1 MILVRGGLFPLTHT
15 RKGLTKMNKTQVR
28 KELEKH
34 GYVYLKGLSL
44 SENIERLATVKQ
56 GAKQGAKVSFYTD

>member
-1 MILVRGGLFPLTHT
+1 
-15 RKGLTKMNKTQVR
+15 MNKTQVK

-44 SENIERLATVKQ
+44 SENIERLAIIKQ
-56 GAKQGAKVSFYTD
+56 GAKQGAKVSFYTDWYQAHTLKKFTLI

>member
-1 MILVRGGLFPLTHT
+1 
-15 RKGLTKMNKTQVR
+15 MNKTQVK

-34 GYVYLKGLSL
+34 GYVYLKGLPL
-44 SENIERLATVKQ
+44 SENIKRLATIKQ

>member
-1 MILVRGGLFPLTHT
+1 
-15 RKGLTKMNKTQVR
+15 MNETQVR

-44 SENIERLATVKQ
+44 SENIKRLATVKQ
-56 GAKQGAKVSFYTD
+56 GAKQGARVSFYTDWVNQRGLRNTCKPTYR

>member
-1 MILVRGGLFPLTHT
+1 
-15 RKGLTKMNKTQVR
+15 MNKTQVR

-44 SENIERLATVKQ
+44 SENIERLVTIKQ
-56 GAKQGAKVSFYTD
+56 GAKQEAKVSFYTD

>member
-1 MILVRGGLFPLTHT
+1 
-15 RKGLTKMNKTQVR
+15 MNKTQVR

-34 GYVYLKGLSL
+34 THVFLKGLSL

>member
-1 MILVRGGLFPLTHT
+1 
-15 RKGLTKMNKTQVR
+15 MNKTQVK

-34 GYVYLKGLSL
+34 GYTYLKGSSL
-44 SENIERLATVKQ
+44 SENIERLTTIKQ

>member
-1 MILVRGGLFPLTHT
+1 
-15 RKGLTKMNKTQVR
+15 MNKTQVK

-44 SENIERLATVKQ
+44 SENIERLTTVKQ
-56 GAKQGAKVSFYTD
+56 GNKQGAKVSFYTD